1 MEDPII
7 DFHTHLPWRPRD
19 PLEASRA
26 LLEAM
31 DHAGVTLAVTINVE
45 FAIRTFLEN
54 VSPRRVV
61 EAAAEALDYLIV
73 ARVSYIHKM
82 VMEPE
87 WAVEEHVRF
96 MRENHRD
103 NVDFVRVASTGRLI
117 PVASFNPDL
126 SIRENLDRLKA
137 LGDRVLGVKVFPT
150 LHFTRPDSEKL
161 RPVYDYVAGINGVVV
176 VHTGCDPGIW
186 ELPSFCSNAR
196 PSYVAR
202 AARENEDVRFIVAHL
217 GAYSALNPGIF
228 FREALEALTLDNVYA
243 DTSAVDPY
251 FVRRAVEEVGYDKI
265 LFGSDYPMVQG
276 LDIASALE
284 DIMML
289 DIPWRAK
296 RAMITDNPL
305 KLLRTWHGWERVGAL
320 RPGEVTGYAG
330 DRVHLGDP
338 TG

>member
-1 MEDPII
+1 LDDPII

-45 FAIRTFLEN
+45 FAVRTFLEN
-54 VSPRRVV
+54 VSPRRVI

-73 ARVSYIHKM
+73 ARIPYIHRM

-202 AARENEDVRFIVAHL
+202 AARENKDVRFIVAHL

-289 DIPWRAK
+289 DIPWKAK

-320 RPGEVTGYAG
+320 KLRDVTGYAR
-330 DRVHLGDP
+330 DRVHLRDP